1 MSPRPRKASDDE
13 ILGALVRVMQRVKP
27 DALTLAA
34 VAEEAGLTAG
44 ALVQR
49 FGSKRDLLRALNASF
64 AGDTGAMLADMRAQ
78 SDSPLAAIRAHA
90 DQVAAMASSPEAL
103 AHHLAYLQVDL
114 SDPEMFAQ
122 VRSHTRALRRAMTGW
137 LREAVRDGA
146 LRPGTDP
153 RRLARIVH
161 TTIAGSMMLSI
172 FFDESTSRRAIR
184 RDLDL
189 VLEPYLP
196 ER

>member
-34 VAEEAGLTAG
+34 VADEAGLTAG

-49 FGSKRDLLRALNASF
+49 FGSKRELLRALNASF
-64 AGDTGAMLADMRAQ
+64 AGGTAEWLAAQRARAR
-78 SDSPLAAIRAHA
+78 SPLAALRAHA
-90 DQVAAMASSPEAL
+90 DEVAAMAATPAAL
-103 AHHLAYLQVDL
+103 AHHLAYLQVDI

-122 VRSHTRALRRAMTGW
+122 VRAHTRELRRTIARW
-137 LREAVRDGA
+137 VREAVREGE
-146 LRPGTDP
+146 LRPGIDA

-172 FFDESTSRRAIR
+172 FFDEGTSRRAMR

-189 VLEPYLP
+189 ALEPYRP
-196 ER
+196 AR

>member
-49 FGSKRDLLRALNASF
+49 FGSKRGLLRALNASF
-64 AGDTGAMLADMRAQ
+64 AGDTAAMLAELRAR
-78 SDSPLAAIRAHA
+78 SRSPLAAIRAHA
-90 DQVAAMASSPEAL
+90 DQVAAMASTPEAL
-103 AHHLAYLQVDL
+103 AHHLAYLQVDI

-122 VRSHTRALRRAMTGW
+122 VRAHTRDLRTAIAGW

-146 LRPGTDP
+146 LRAGTDP
-153 RRLARIVH
+153 RRLARTVH

-172 FFDESTSRRAIR
+172 FFDDGASRRAMR

-189 VLEPYLP
+189 ALEPYLP